1 MGEREGEKGR
11 GKERQRARKP
21 NHIGEMQVR
30 KKESGVWEEP
40 CRMGKLFAIEMTT
53 RAATAAAAGNT
64 CSRLHLVQTH
74 TRMQMRIH
82 TSSQSPQPPQET
94 GSKGLRL
101 LIHSPGFQTGESKL
115 VFFFLEHVAK
125 IHLVAI
131 PTWTEAGFFI
141 PLVIIHLFCCKI
153 MNVFDYRCC
162 PQGCYIKRHMLHFAF
177 LKSPKILNSE
187 TSSPKSIGRGLWTWI
202 IRDKENWGTD
212 DYLVCQRTERAE
224 AELECNIGS
233 LVAESVQRCLFSENE
248 NRGHTHW
255 NKAKVR
261 KNGQVARRP
270 VRQQLRVSRN
280 DRQKRQW
287 ERRGVR
293 DTGGKA
299 LSHTKIND
307 QAFVMPLK

>member
-1 MGEREGEKGR
+1 M
-11 GKERQRARKP
+11 
-21 NHIGEMQVR
+21 
-30 KKESGVWEEP
+30 
-40 CRMGKLFAIEMTT
+40 
-53 RAATAAAAGNT
+53 
-64 CSRLHLVQTH
+64 
-74 TRMQMRIH
+74 
-82 TSSQSPQPPQET
+82 
-94 GSKGLRL
+94 
-101 LIHSPGFQTGESKL
+101 
-115 VFFFLEHVAK
+115 
-125 IHLVAI
+125 AI